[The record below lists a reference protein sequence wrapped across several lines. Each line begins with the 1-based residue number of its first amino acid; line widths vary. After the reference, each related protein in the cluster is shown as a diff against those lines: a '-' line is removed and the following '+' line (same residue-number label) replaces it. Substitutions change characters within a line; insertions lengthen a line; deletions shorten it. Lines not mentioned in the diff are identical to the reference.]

1 MAMRP
6 QSLVVCFDASANK
19 QTHEPVMKPVLFIS
33 DLHLDNERPEIVH
46 LFLRFLQERA
56 TQAEALYI
64 LGDFFEAWIGDDA
77 VPEDHPVIAA
87 LRAFTATGVPL
98 YVMRGNRDFLLGER
112 FEEMTGARL
121 LPDPTVITLGNE
133 PVLLMH
139 GDSLCIDDTEYQQF
153 RAMVHN
159 PQWQAMFLAKS
170 IEERLQMARQARQE
184 STSRN
189 SQLMESQESIMDV
202 NQGAVEQTMREHGVQ
217 RLIHGHTH
225 RPNVHALTVDGQPAT
240 RIVLGD
246 WYDQGSVLEYRD
258 GSYDLQDIPR
268 G

>member
-1 MAMRP
+1 
-6 QSLVVCFDASANK
+6 
-19 QTHEPVMKPVLFIS
+19 MKPVLFIS
-33 DLHLDNERPEIVH
+33 DLHLDTSRPEIVR
-46 LFLRFLQERA
+46 LFLAFLQQRA

-77 VPEDHPVIAA
+77 VQDDHPVIAA

-112 FEEMTGARL
+112 FEQLTGAQL
-121 LPDPTVITLGNE
+121 LPDPTVITLGDE

-139 GDSLCIDDTEYQQF
+139 GDSLCIDDAEYQQF

-159 PQWQAMFLAKS
+159 PEWQAIFLSKS
-170 IEERLQMARQARQE
+170 IDERMEIARQARQE
-184 STSRN
+184 STARN
-189 SQLMESQESIMDV
+189 SQLMEARESIMDV
-202 NQGAVEQTMREHGVQ
+202 NQGAVEQAMRDHAVR

-225 RPNVHALTVDGQPAT
+225 RPAVHQLTVDDQPAT

-258 GSYDLQDIPR
+258 GRYELQDIPQ

>member
-1 MAMRP
+1 
-6 QSLVVCFDASANK
+6 
-19 QTHEPVMKPVLFIS
+19 MKPVLFIS
-33 DLHLDNERPEIVH
+33 DLHLDTSRPEIVR
-46 LFLRFLQERA
+46 LFLAFLQQRA

-77 VPEDHPVIAA
+77 VQDDHPVIAA

-112 FEEMTGARL
+112 FEQLTGAQL
-121 LPDPTVITLGNE
+121 LPDPTVITLGDE

-139 GDSLCIDDTEYQQF
+139 GDSLCIDDAEYQQF

-159 PQWQAMFLAKS
+159 PEWQAIFLSKS
-170 IEERLQMARQARQE
+170 IDERMEIARQARQE
-184 STSRN
+184 STARN
-189 SQLMESQESIMDV
+189 SQLMEAQESIMDV
-202 NQGAVEQTMREHGVQ
+202 NQGAVEQAMRDHAVR

-225 RPNVHALTVDGQPAT
+225 RPAVHQLTVDDQPAT

-258 GSYDLQDIPR
+258 GRYELQDIPQ